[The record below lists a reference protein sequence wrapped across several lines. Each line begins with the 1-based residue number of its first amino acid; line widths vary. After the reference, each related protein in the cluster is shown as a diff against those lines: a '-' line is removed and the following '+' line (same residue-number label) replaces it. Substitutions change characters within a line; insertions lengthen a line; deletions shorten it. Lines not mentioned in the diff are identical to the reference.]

1 MTRRS
6 SAVSGPAQ
14 GKLTVEQPCD
24 LFQTIGFD
32 SPRRQLDSKRVAAEL
47 ATDIAGNPDVL
58 IRQIDRP
65 TARRA
70 LHEQFYGR
78 ESEQLGSRQTGAI
91 RRGFKRGKPADVFV
105 ADAQDFPTGYQ
116 QVKLRQ
122 LGKEPLRQG
131 RSLRNKMFGA
141 V

>member
-70 LHEQFYGR
+70 LPEQFYGR
-78 ESEQLGSRQTGAI
+78 ESEQPGSRQTWPT
-91 RRGFKRGKPADVFV
+91 RRGLKRGNPADISFPYP
-105 ADAQDFPTGYQ
+105 QPFPTGTI
-116 QVKLRQ
+116 
-122 LGKEPLRQG
+122 P
-131 RSLRNKMFGA
+131 
-141 V
+141 